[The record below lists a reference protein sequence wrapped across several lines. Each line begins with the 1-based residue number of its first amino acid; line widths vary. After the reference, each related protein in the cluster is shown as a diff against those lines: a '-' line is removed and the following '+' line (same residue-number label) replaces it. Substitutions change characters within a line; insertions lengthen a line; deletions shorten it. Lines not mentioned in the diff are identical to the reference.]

1 MTDTSTT
8 PATTPVSTSTGAS
21 EPPGFN
27 APLLWLTLCQGLFLT
42 NNVVFMAI
50 NGLVGL
56 ALAPQGWLATLPL
69 TAYVLGGA
77 LSTGLV
83 ARHQQR
89 HGRKRAFQM
98 GLVVA
103 MLSAAVCAAAALIGS
118 FWLLVGA
125 TVLAGY
131 YNANAAL
138 YRFAAAELVGP
149 AGRERAISWVL
160 AGGILGGVIGPQLAQ
175 ATRDALAV
183 PFAGAYAALVG
194 VALLSLACLARI
206 PFPALPP
213 APAGEAGRLPAGTAR
228 RPAFIVAIAASALG
242 YGVMNLLMA
251 ATPIAM
257 QVCSHPFSAVA
268 WVLEWH
274 VLGMYVPSFFTGPLI
289 RRIGVLPVL
298 VAGVVLNAA
307 CIALALH
314 GVDLMHF
321 TAALLVL
328 GIGWNFLYVGGTTL
342 YTESYPAS
350 HRVRAQALMDRWV
363 LGTMTLTSFSSGAL
377 VTTGGWQAMNL
388 GALAPLAL
396 LAAMLVWLAR
406 SRPGA

>member
-1 MTDTSTT
+1 MSDASTRR
-8 PATTPVSTSTGAS
+8 
-21 EPPGFN
+21 FN
-27 APLLWLTLCQGLFLT
+27 APLAWLTLCQGLFLT
-42 NNVVFMAI
+42 NNVTFMAI

-56 ALAPQGWLATLPL
+56 ALAPQGWMATLPL

-77 LSTGLV
+77 LCTGLV

-89 HGRKRAFQM
+89 YGRKRAFQM
-98 GLVVA
+98 GLAVA
-103 MLSAAVCAAAALIGS
+103 MVSAGLCALAALIGS
-118 FWLLVGA
+118 FWLLIAA

-149 AGRERAISWVL
+149 EGRERAISWVL

-175 ATRDALAV
+175 ATRDALAA
-183 PFAGAYAALVG
+183 PFAGAYAALVV
-194 VALLSLACLARI
+194 VAALAMVALARI
-206 PFPALPP
+206 PFPALPH
-213 APAGEAGRLPAGTAR
+213 APSGAAGRLPVGVAR
-228 RPAFIVAIAASALG
+228 QPAFIVAIAASALG

-257 QVCSHPFSAVA
+257 AVCSHPFSAVA

-289 RRIGVLPVL
+289 RRVGVLPVL
-298 VAGVVLNAA
+298 AAGVLLNAA

-328 GIGWNFLYVGGTTL
+328 GVGWNFLYIGGTTL
-342 YTESYPAS
+342 YTQSYPAS

-377 VTTGGWQAMNL
+377 VTTGGWQGMNL
-388 GALAPLAL
+388 GALLPLGLLAL
-396 LAAMLVWLAR
+396 MLVWLR
-406 SRPGA
+406 TRPAVAGAQEPAAT

>member
-1 MTDTSTT
+1 MRNAT
-8 PATTPVSTSTGAS
+8 PSSA
-21 EPPGFN
+21 FN
-27 APLLWLTLCQGLFLT
+27 PALAWLTLCQGLFLV
-42 NNVVFMAI
+42 NNVTFMAI

-56 ALAPQGWLATLPL
+56 ALAPSGWMATLPL

-77 LSTGLV
+77 LCTDLV
-83 ARHQQR
+83 ARSQQR
-89 HGRKRAFQM
+89 WGRQRSFQL
-98 GLVVA
+98 GLLVA
-103 MLSAAVCAAAALIGS
+103 MVSSALCAVAALIGS
-118 FWLLVGA
+118 FWLLIAA
-125 TVLAGY
+125 TVVAGY

-149 AGRERAISWVL
+149 ERREQAISWVL
-160 AGGILGGVIGPQLAQ
+160 AGGILGGVVGPQLAQ
-175 ATRDALAV
+175 ATRDSLAV
-183 PFAGAYAALVG
+183 PFAGAYAALVV
-194 VALLSLACLARI
+194 VAGLAMLALSRI
-206 PFPALPP
+206 SFPALPP
-213 APAGEAGRLPAGTAR
+213 APSGEAARLPPEVVR
-228 RPAFIVAIAASALG
+228 QPAFIVAIAASALG

-257 QVCSHPFSAVA
+257 DVCKHPFSAVA

-289 RRIGVLPVL
+289 RRVGVLPVL

-307 CIALALH
+307 CIAVALH

-321 TAALLVL
+321 TGALLVL
-328 GIGWNFLYVGGTTL
+328 GIGWNFLYIGGTAL

-388 GALAPLAL
+388 GALAPLLL
-396 LAAMLVWLAR
+396 LAAMLWWLH
-406 SRPGA
+406 SRRAEAATAAQQI

>member
-1 MTDTSTT
+1 VSDIAA
-8 PATTPVSTSTGAS
+8 PASGR
-21 EPPGFN
+21 FN
-27 APLLWLTLCQGLFLT
+27 AGLVWLTLCQGLFLT
-42 NNVVFMAI
+42 NNVILMAI

-56 ALAPQGWLATLPL
+56 ALAPRPWMATLPL

-77 LSTGLV
+77 VSTGFV
-83 ARHQQR
+83 AHHQQR
-89 HGRKRAFQM
+89 HGRRRAFQF
-98 GLVVA
+98 GLGVA
-103 MLSAAVCAAAALIGS
+103 MLSAALCALAAFIGS
-118 FWLLVGA
+118 FWLLLGA

-149 AGRERAISWVL
+149 SGRERAISWVL
-160 AGGILGGVIGPQLAQ
+160 AGGIIGGVIGPQLAR
-175 ATRDALAV
+175 ATRDALGV
-183 PFAGAYAALVG
+183 PYAGAYAALVG
-194 VALLSLACLARI
+194 VAALSLLCLSRI
-206 PFPALPP
+206 RFPALPP
-213 APAGEAGRLPAGTAR
+213 APAGKAGTLPPGTMR
-228 RPAFIVAIAASALG
+228 QPAFIVAIAASALG

-257 QVCSHPFSAVA
+257 SVCAHPFAAVA

-274 VLGMYVPSFFTGPLI
+274 VLGMYVPSFFTGSLI
-289 RRIGVLPVL
+289 RRFGVLPVL
-298 VAGVVLNAA
+298 AAGVVLNAA

-328 GIGWNFLYVGGTTL
+328 GIGWNFLYIGGTTL
-342 YTESYPAS
+342 YTESYPAT
-350 HRVRAQALMDRWV
+350 HRVAAQALMDRWV

-388 GALAPLAL
+388 GALLPLAL
-396 LAAMLVWLAR
+396 LALMLVWL
-406 SRPGA
+406 SRRATAAAGVA

>member
-1 MTDTSTT
+1 MS
-8 PATTPVSTSTGAS
+8 AAGR
-21 EPPGFN
+21 FN
-27 APLLWLTLCQGLFLT
+27 APLAWLTLCQGLFLT
-42 NNVVFMAI
+42 NNVTFMAI

-56 ALAPQGWLATLPL
+56 ALAPQGWMATLPL

-77 LSTGLV
+77 LCTGLV

-89 HGRKRAFQM
+89 YGRKRAFQM
-98 GLVVA
+98 GLAVA
-103 MLSAAVCAAAALIGS
+103 MVSSALCALAALIGS
-118 FWLLVGA
+118 FWLLIAA
-125 TVLAGY
+125 TVVAGY

-149 AGRERAISWVL
+149 EGRERAISWVL

-175 ATRDALAV
+175 ATRDALAA
-183 PFAGAYAALVG
+183 PFAGAYAALVV
-194 VALLSLACLARI
+194 VAALSMLALARI

-213 APAGEAGRLPAGTAR
+213 APAGAAGRLPAGVAR
-228 RPAFIVAIAASALG
+228 QPAFIVAIAASALG

-257 QVCSHPFSAVA
+257 AVCSHPFSAVA

-289 RRIGVLPVL
+289 RRVGVLPVL
-298 VAGVVLNAA
+298 AAGVLLSAA

-328 GIGWNFLYVGGTTL
+328 GVGWNFLYIGGTAL

-377 VTTGGWQAMNL
+377 VTTGGWQAMNF
-388 GALAPLAL
+388 GALLPLAA
-396 LAAMLVWLAR
+396 LAAMLWWLR
-406 SRPGA
+406 SRQAEAAAAAQQQA

>member
-1 MTDTSTT
+1 MSANDSRR
-8 PATTPVSTSTGAS
+8 
-21 EPPGFN
+21 FN
-27 APLLWLTLCQGLFLT
+27 APLIWLTLCQGLFLT
-42 NNVVFMAI
+42 NNVTFMAI

-56 ALAPQGWLATLPL
+56 ALAPQGWMATLPL

-77 LSTGLV
+77 LCTGLV

-89 HGRKRAFQM
+89 YGRKRAFQM
-98 GLVVA
+98 GLAVA
-103 MLSAAVCAAAALIGS
+103 MVSAGLCALAALIGS
-118 FWLLVGA
+118 FWLLIAA

-149 AGRERAISWVL
+149 EGRERAISWVL

-175 ATRDALAV
+175 ATRDALAA
-183 PFAGAYAALVG
+183 PFAGAYAALVV
-194 VALLSLACLARI
+194 VAALAMVALARI
-206 PFPALPP
+206 PFPALPH
-213 APAGEAGRLPAGTAR
+213 APSGAAGRLPAGVAR
-228 RPAFIVAIAASALG
+228 QPAFIVAIAASALG

-257 QVCSHPFSAVA
+257 AVCSHPFSAVA

-289 RRIGVLPVL
+289 RRVGVLPVL
-298 VAGVVLNAA
+298 VVGVLLNAA

-328 GIGWNFLYVGGTTL
+328 GVGWNFLYIGGTTL
-342 YTESYPAS
+342 YTESYPAT

-388 GALAPLAL
+388 GALLPLAL
-396 LAAMLVWLAR
+396 LALMLLWLRTRAA
-406 SRPGA
+406 PAPAGAQGPAGA

>member
-1 MTDTSTT
+1 MSD
-8 PATTPVSTSTGAS
+8 AS
-21 EPPGFN
+21 PRRFN
-27 APLLWLTLCQGLFLT
+27 APLAWLTLCQGLFLT
-42 NNVVFMAI
+42 NNVTFMAI

-56 ALAPQGWLATLPL
+56 ALAPQGWMATLPL

-77 LSTGLV
+77 LCTGLV

-89 HGRKRAFQM
+89 YGRKRAFQM
-98 GLVVA
+98 GLAVA
-103 MLSAAVCAAAALIGS
+103 MVSAGLCALAALIGS
-118 FWLLVGA
+118 FWLLIAA

-149 AGRERAISWVL
+149 EGRERAISWVL

-175 ATRDALAV
+175 ATRDALAA
-183 PFAGAYAALVG
+183 PFAGAYAALVV
-194 VALLSLACLARI
+194 VAALAMVALARI
-206 PFPALPP
+206 PFPALPH
-213 APAGEAGRLPAGTAR
+213 APSGAAGRLPVGVAR
-228 RPAFIVAIAASALG
+228 QPAFIVAIAASALG

-257 QVCSHPFSAVA
+257 KVCSHPFSAVA

-289 RRIGVLPVL
+289 RRVGVLPVL
-298 VAGVVLNAA
+298 AAGVLLNAA

-328 GIGWNFLYVGGTTL
+328 GVGWNFLYIGGTTL
-342 YTESYPAS
+342 YTESYPAT

-388 GALAPLAL
+388 GALLPLGLLAL
-396 LAAMLVWLAR
+396 MLVWLR
-406 SRPGA
+406 TRPTAAGAQEPAAT

>member
-1 MTDTSTT
+1 MADQGTEARAE
-8 PATTPVSTSTGAS
+8 PARR
-21 EPPGFN
+21 FN
-27 APLLWLTLCQGLFLT
+27 RDLAWLTLCQGLFLT
-42 NNVVFMAI
+42 NNVTFMAI

-56 ALAPQGWLATLPL
+56 ALAPRGWMATLPL

-77 LSTGLV
+77 LCTGLV

-89 HGRKRAFQM
+89 LGRQRAFQR

-103 MLSAAVCAAAALIGS
+103 MLSAAACAWAALAGS

-125 TVLAGY
+125 TVVAGY

-138 YRFAAAELVGP
+138 YRFAAAELAGP
-149 AGRERAISWVL
+149 EGREQAISWVL
-160 AGGILGGVIGPQLAQ
+160 AGGILGGVVGPQLAQ

-183 PFAGAYAALVG
+183 PFAGAYAALVV
-194 VALLSLACLARI
+194 VAALSMACLSRI
-206 PFPALPP
+206 HFPALPA
-213 APAGEAGRLPAGTAR
+213 APTGDAARLPAGVAT
-228 RPAFIVAIAASALG
+228 RPAFVVAIAASALG

-257 QVCSHPFSAVA
+257 ATCSHPFSAVA

-274 VLGMYVPSFFTGPLI
+274 VLGMYLPSFFTGGLI

-298 VAGVVLNAA
+298 AAGLVLNVA
-307 CIALALH
+307 CVALALH

-328 GIGWNFLYVGGTTL
+328 GVGWNFLYVGGTTL
-342 YTESYPAS
+342 YTQSYPAS

-363 LGTMTLTSFSSGAL
+363 MGTMTLTSFSSGAL

-388 GALAPLAL
+388 GALLPLAL
-396 LAAMLVWLAR
+396 LALMLAWLRLAPPR
-406 SRPGA
+406 AA

>member
-1 MTDTSTT
+1 MSRAAAST
-8 PATTPVSTSTGAS
+8 VSPGPGGA
-21 EPPGFN
+21 PDAPR
-27 APLLWLTLCQGLFLT
+27 APLAWLTLCQGLFLT
-42 NNVVFMAI
+42 NNVVFMAV

-56 ALAPQGWLATLPL
+56 SLAPRGWLATLPL

-89 HGRKRAFQM
+89 YGRRRAFQM
-98 GLVVA
+98 GLLVA
-103 MLSAAVCAAAALIGS
+103 MLAAGLCALAALIGS
-118 FWLLVGA
+118 FWLLVAA
-125 TVLAGY
+125 TVMGGY
-131 YNANAAL
+131 YNANAGL
-138 YRFAAAELVGP
+138 YRFAAAELAGP

-160 AGGILGGVIGPQLAQ
+160 AGGLLGGLVGPTLAQ
-175 ATRDALAV
+175 ATREALAV
-183 PFAGAYAALVG
+183 PFAGAYVALVG
-194 VALLSLACLARI
+194 VALLGLACLSRI
-206 PFPALPP
+206 PFPPLPP
-213 APAGEAGRLPAGTAR
+213 APAGHAGQLPPGTAR

-257 QVCSHPFSAVA
+257 QTCAHPFSAVA

-274 VLGMYVPSFFTGPLI
+274 VLGMYVPSFFTGSLI
-289 RRIGVLPVL
+289 RRVGVMPVLAAGVLL
-298 VAGVVLNAA
+298 SAA
-307 CIALALH
+307 CVALALH

-342 YTESYPAS
+342 YTECYPAS

-388 GALAPLAL
+388 GALAPLTL
-396 LAAMLVWLAR
+396 LAAMLAWLAR
-406 SRPGA
+406 HRRAGSR

>member
-1 MTDTSTT
+1 MSANDSRH
-8 PATTPVSTSTGAS
+8 
-21 EPPGFN
+21 FN
-27 APLLWLTLCQGLFLT
+27 APLAWLTLCQGLFLT
-42 NNVVFMAI
+42 NNVTFMAI

-56 ALAPQGWLATLPL
+56 ALAPQGWMATLPL

-77 LSTGLV
+77 LCTGLV

-89 HGRKRAFQM
+89 YGRKRAFQM
-98 GLVVA
+98 GLAVA
-103 MLSAAVCAAAALIGS
+103 MVSAGLCALAALIGS
-118 FWLLVGA
+118 FWLLIAA

-149 AGRERAISWVL
+149 EGRERAISWVL

-175 ATRDALAV
+175 ATRDALAA
-183 PFAGAYAALVG
+183 PFAGAYAALVV
-194 VALLSLACLARI
+194 VAALAMVALARI
-206 PFPALPP
+206 PFPALPH
-213 APAGEAGRLPAGTAR
+213 APTGAAGRLPPGVAR
-228 RPAFIVAIAASALG
+228 QPAFIVAIAASALG

-257 QVCSHPFSAVA
+257 AVCSHPFSAVA

-289 RRIGVLPVL
+289 RRVGVLPVL
-298 VAGVVLNAA
+298 VVGVLLNAA

-328 GIGWNFLYVGGTTL
+328 GVGWNFLYIGGTTL
-342 YTESYPAS
+342 YTESYPAT

-388 GALAPLAL
+388 GALLPLGLLAL
-396 LAAMLVWLAR
+396 MLVWLRTRPAA
-406 SRPGA
+406 PGAQESVAA

>member
-1 MTDTSTT
+1 MSPGED
-8 PATTPVSTSTGAS
+8 VSALAS
-21 EPPGFN
+21 AHSGRFN
-27 APLLWLTLCQGLFLT
+27 RSLVWLTICQGLFLV
-42 NNVVFMAI
+42 NNVTFMAI

-56 ALAPQGWLATLPL
+56 MLAPRGWMATLPL
-69 TAYVLGGA
+69 TAYVLGGS

-89 HGRKRAFQM
+89 WGRRRAFRL

-103 MLSAAVCAAAALIGS
+103 MMAAALCAVAVRMGS
-118 FWLLVGA
+118 FWLLLAA

-138 YRFAAAELVGP
+138 YRFAAAELTGP

-160 AGGILGGVIGPQLAQ
+160 AGGLLGGIAGPPLAQ
-175 ATRDALAV
+175 VTRDLLAA
-183 PFAGAYAALVG
+183 PFAGAY
-194 VALLSLACLARI
+194 LSLVAVAAVAWLCLGRI

-213 APAGEAGRLPAGTAR
+213 APVGANGHLPAGTHR
-228 RPAFIVAIAASALG
+228 QPAFIVAIAASALG

-257 QVCSHPFSAVA
+257 AGCGHPFGAVA

-274 VLGMYVPSFFTGPLI
+274 VVGMYLPSFFTGPLI
-289 RRIGVLPVL
+289 RRVGVQPVLAAGVL
-298 VAGVVLNAA
+298 LNAA

-321 TAALLVL
+321 TAALAML
-328 GIGWNFLYVGGTTL
+328 GVGWNFLYVGGTTL
-342 YTESYPAS
+342 YTESYPPA
-350 HRVRAQALMDRWV
+350 HRVSAQALMDRWV

-377 VTTGGWQAMNL
+377 VTTGGWQAMNAS
-388 GALAPLAL
+388 ALVPLAL
-396 LAAMLVWLAR
+396 LAAMLFWLAR
-406 SRPGA
+406 QGRTKAA

>member
-1 MTDTSTT
+1 MSDTSRRRH
-8 PATTPVSTSTGAS
+8 
-21 EPPGFN
+21 
-27 APLLWLTLCQGLFLT
+27 APLAWLTLCQGLFLT
-42 NNVVFMAI
+42 NNVTFMAI

-56 ALAPQGWLATLPL
+56 ALAPEGWMATLPL

-77 LSTGLV
+77 LCTGLV

-89 HGRKRAFQM
+89 YGRQRAFQM
-98 GLVVA
+98 GLAVA
-103 MLSAAVCAAAALIGS
+103 IVSSALCALAALIGS
-118 FWLLVGA
+118 FWLLIAA
-125 TVLAGY
+125 TVVAGY

-138 YRFAAAELVGP
+138 YRFAAAELVG
-149 AGRERAISWVL
+149 AEGRERAISWVL
-160 AGGILGGVIGPQLAQ
+160 AGGILGGVVGPELAQ
-175 ATRDALAV
+175 ATRDALAA

-194 VALLSLACLARI
+194 VAALSMVALARI

-213 APAGEAGRLPAGTAR
+213 APSGAAGRLPASVAR
-228 RPAFIVAIAASALG
+228 QPAFIVAIAASALG

-274 VLGMYVPSFFTGPLI
+274 VLGMYVPSFFTGSLI
-289 RRIGVLPVL
+289 RRVGVLPVL
-298 VAGVVLNAA
+298 ALGVLLNAA

-321 TAALLVL
+321 TAALLML
-328 GIGWNFLYVGGTTL
+328 GVGWNFLYIGGTTL
-342 YTESYPAS
+342 YTQSYPAS

-363 LGTMTLTSFSSGAL
+363 LGTMTLTSFFSGAL

-396 LAAMLVWLAR
+396 LALMLVWLRAR
-406 SRPGA
+406 PAPAPAGAPGSIET